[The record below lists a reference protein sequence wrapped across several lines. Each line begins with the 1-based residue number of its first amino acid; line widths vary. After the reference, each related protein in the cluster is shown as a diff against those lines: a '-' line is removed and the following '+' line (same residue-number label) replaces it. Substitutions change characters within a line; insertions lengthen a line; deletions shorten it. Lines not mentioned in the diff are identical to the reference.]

1 MCKPI
6 KNYDKPAKRFIF
18 VTMDNTSAVL
28 LDILKYTIPA
38 FIVLIST
45 SLIVN
50 KFLVSQTQRKQLSLF
65 QDAQNITIG
74 LRLQAYERLVLFIER
89 ISPRQLLPRIYDSSM
104 TVMELR
110 TAITFSILA
119 EYEHNMSQQIY
130 VSKEVWETVKNVKEQ
145 EISMANQVATRL
157 DPNAPAKE
165 LHKMI
170 MDYVLQGD
178 SQLPTDVALTIINDE
193 VKKVMAYGSY

>member
-6 KNYDKPAKRFIF
+6 KNYGKPAKRFIF

>member
-1 MCKPI
+1 M
-6 KNYDKPAKRFIF
+6 D
-18 VTMDNTSAVL
+18 MDNTSAVL

-119 EYEHNMSQQIY
+119 EYEHNLSQQIY

-145 EISMANQVATRL
+145 EISMANQVAGRL